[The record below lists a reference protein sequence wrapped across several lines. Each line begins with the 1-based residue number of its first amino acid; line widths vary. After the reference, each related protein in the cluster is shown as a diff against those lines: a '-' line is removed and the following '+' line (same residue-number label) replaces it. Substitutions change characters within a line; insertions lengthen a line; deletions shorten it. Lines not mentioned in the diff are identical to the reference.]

1 MDCSRFKH
9 PALWIVS
16 NVSQGV
22 KKGEKSQKRERKN
35 ELKIRNKLFKRN
47 RDHVRH
53 LRFVAI
59 RRGCLFLSA
68 LENKETIGYGGN
80 HG

>member
-9 PALWIVS
+9 LALWIVS

-22 KKGEKSQKRERKN
+22 KKGEKNLKRERKT
-35 ELKIRNKLFKRN
+35 EEKIGNKTVFEEQRSL
-47 RDHVRH
+47 RH

-68 LENKETIGYGGN
+68 LENMETIGYGGS